1 MIKKIINEYKNA
13 FENLEVTNINSLL
26 NLVDD
31 NVVFEDP
38 FNTIVGKNNLR
49 ELFLEM
55 FKKLQQPKFKVLNIF
70 YKQNLAII
78 KWNFSCKIFRKDISF
93 DGFSEVIVKNGK
105 IKKHLDFWDSGKNF
119 YTQVP
124 ILGRIFKKIHNI

>member
-1 MIKKIINEYKNA
+1 MIKKIINKYKNA

-38 FNTIVGKNNLR
+38 FNTIIGKENLR

-78 KWNFSCKIFRKDISF
+78 KWNFSCKIFRKDICF
-93 DGFSEVIVKNGK
+93 DGLSEVTVNNGK
-105 IKKHLDFWDSGKNF
+105 IKKHLDFWDSGKKF

>member
-1 MIKKIINEYKNA
+1 MIKKIINKYKNA

-38 FNTIVGKNNLR
+38 FNTIIGKNNLR

-93 DGFSEVIVKNGK
+93 DGFSEVTVKNGK

>member
-1 MIKKIINEYKNA
+1 MIKKIINKYKNA

-38 FNTIVGKNNLR
+38 FNTIIGKDNLR

-78 KWNFSCKIFRKDISF
+78 KWNFSCKIFRKDIYF
-93 DGFSEVIVKNGK
+93 DGFSEVTVKNGK
-105 IKKHLDFWDSGKNF
+105 IKKHSDFWDSGKNF